1 MPLSPA
7 TGREPIHT
15 RKVTCEAYHRADDL
29 IDIEG
34 HLTDVKNYPV
44 PNTWRGELAP
54 GTPIHD
60 MWLRLTIDHDFV
72 IQDVEA
78 VTDASPFQICPA
90 VTVNFQRLKGVR
102 IGPGWRKVVHQK
114 LGGVEGCTHLV
125 ELLGPMATT
134 AYQATWGLKSRKR
147 RNQKRRAKDE
157 QVGDQPPRLLNNC
170 WAYSD
175 ASEVVR
181 EHYPDFYRG
190 PAPVKSA

>member
-15 RKVTCEAYHRADDL
+15 RKVTCAAYHRADDL

-78 VTDASPFQICPA
+78 VTDASPFQVCPA
-90 VTVNFQRLKGVR
+90 VTVNFQRLKGCGSVPVGAR
-102 IGPGWRKVVHQK
+102 WFTKSSAGSRAAPIWLNYSGQWRRPPIRRPG
-114 LGGVEGCTHLV
+114 
-125 ELLGPMATT
+125 A
-134 AYQATWGLKSRKR
+134 LK
-147 RNQKRRAKDE
+147 RAN
-157 QVGDQPPRLLNNC
+157 VGTKN
-170 WAYSD
+170 
-175 ASEVVR
+175 
-181 EHYPDFYRG
+181 G
-190 PAPVKSA
+190 APKTNRVAISHRVC